1 MLCMVLAQAFNQ
13 QPLKQVKE
21 LVESQFSLI
30 QEPRKTVIKEE
41 LSVLEKVLLGQLVVQ
56 SKVQLT
62 LFCSQQQVQQI
73 LHLGQ
78 EKRLDVH
85 NQKFQQEEP
94 NLKSLVQKTA
104 ILMRTPTQINLSNF
118 VNSNLQTIKKNKMN
132 QLQVFTNHFNW
143 MKMIKII

>member
-30 QEPRKTVIKEE
+30 LEPRKTVIKEE

-85 NQKFQQEEP
+85 NQKFLQEEP